1 MAIPNA
7 PARAAEAV
15 ADTLA
20 ANGKL
25 NRFQAID
32 PRLLRQ
38 RPGHAVLD
46 VGCGIGRTLL
56 DLSKTK
62 GRHVGVDM
70 DRTDLMKALY
80 WSVSMCIEGTAP
92 RRIQAM
98 QADGTRLPFVDGSF
112 DRVVCTEVLEH
123 VPDDHAVLDELVRV
137 LRPGGVIAI
146 SVPAELCERVFW
158 RISEQYRTAI
168 GGHVRIYRRRQIE
181 SMLRGRDVQ
190 PYAVRYRHSVETV
203 YWLVRIVESKSIYTE
218 GPLTS
223 RVRRYLGALTPQFSD
238 MLDRLDTFGNY
249 LLPKSLV
256 VYGRKP
262 GAAG

>member
-1 MAIPNA
+1 
-7 PARAAEAV
+7 V
-15 ADTLA
+15 AH
-20 ANGKL
+20 KL
-25 NRFQAID
+25 G
-32 PRLLRQ
+32 L
-38 RPGHAVLD
+38 
-46 VGCGIGRTLL
+46 C
-56 DLSKTK
+56 
-62 GRHVGVDM
+62 
-70 DRTDLMKALY
+70 DRSI
-80 WSVSMCIEGTAP
+80 SVHM
-92 RRIQAM
+92 
-98 QADGTRLPFVDGSF
+98 
-112 DRVVCTEVLEH
+112 
-123 VPDDHAVLDELVRV
+123 
-137 LRPGGVIAI
+137 PGGVIAI